1 MQNTRH
7 SISRQ
12 RGSAL
17 LAILIMIGIFA
28 TLLVGAL
35 KSNPQIGRDAITAD
49 ARSKAKD
56 ALIGYAVVYPEQNL
70 VSGKP
75 VYVPGHLPCP
85 DMGTGTEGIEASS
98 CGANGVSAI
107 GRLPWKTLGLP
118 PLRDGAGECLWY
130 AVSGTFKSGT
140 KPDLLNWDSDG
151 QFRIMAENGA
161 TVIAGTDAANFDGT
175 HPVAVI
181 FSAGAP
187 LSGQNRATAASGVS
201 ECGGNYTAA
210 NYLETLAG
218 INNAAVSATA
228 NAITQFIT
236 GKPSST
242 FNDRLV
248 YITPDDIFGAKHI
261 QKRMDFPG
269 TYFSDTANVTAANL
283 NNFTLVGGYY
293 DNQDPN
299 NQYIGGVVTNRVYG
313 LLQKTAQCLV
323 KYGKNNSTVADKRLP
338 WAAPLNV
345 ADFANNSFAD
355 SANLKAGR
363 PPFIVD
369 ASATAAPANTFV
381 ASTAPNNHRRLL
393 TTTYCTIGWNNVAGL
408 PSSQQDG
415 WWDKWKDHLFY
426 AVADAFK
433 PTSTV
438 ATQAWPCSSGSC
450 LTVDGKGPFA
460 AVLLYA
466 DAADSA
472 IPQNRYTL
480 AQKRVA
486 SNYLEGVNA
495 TSIASGSGTAFT
507 RSGGNDDLIC
517 INQDLT
523 IDPTCQN
530 PAIPCLTIS
539 TSSVTVQPGTTAT
552 VTATNPCGTVTVS
565 SANTAI
571 AKVTYAS
578 GVATITGV
586 AAGSTTVTIA
596 DNTNSWPVAVTVSS
610 PGSAQVSFATNI
622 GSFIKTSKAV
632 TVNAGTVSLTN
643 GKKTSGCFW
652 YPTASTLSGKT
663 LRAYFEFQFGYTEK
677 ANKDSKGYGLTFALL
692 PGGTSSLDKKCGSK
706 DQAGYGYGSDKSSK
720 WPSTSFGVEVDT
732 DYSDKD
738 KDPGSSSS
746 ISNHVAF
753 LPTNSV
759 KHSSTSAVTSSCNG
773 NGAIG
778 CFKTFS
784 SGTPNWFEDSAKHNM
799 RIEMQTKCNSTCS
812 TCGSSGSNTQV
823 KIWADC
829 ISCNDFSANFGS
841 TPQVNYCT
849 ALPPTLNSVIY
860 GFTSGNTD
868 NKENV
873 TISNFGIGFY

>member
-35 KSNPQIGRDAITAD
+35 KNTPQIERDAITAD

-56 ALIGYAVVYPEQNL
+56 ALIGYAVAYPEQNL

-98 CGANGVSAI
+98 CGAKGGSAI

-130 AVSGTFKSGT
+130 AVSGTFKSGV

-151 QFRIMAENGA
+151 QFRIMAENGT
-161 TVIAGTDAANFDGT
+161 TVIAGADAANFDGT

-187 LSGQNRATAASGVS
+187 LSGQNRAKAASGVS

-218 INNAAVSATA
+218 INNSAVSATA

-236 GKPSST
+236 GKTSST

-248 YITPDDIFGAKHI
+248 YLTPEDIFGAKHI
-261 QKRMDFPG
+261 QKRKDFPG
-269 TYFSDTANVTAANL
+269 THFSDTTITAANL
-283 NNFTLVGGYY
+283 NNFALAGGVY
-293 DNQDPN
+293 DNLDPD
-299 NQYIGGVVTNRVYG
+299 NQYVGGVVTDRVYG

-345 ADFANNSFAD
+345 ADFANDSFID
-355 SANLKAGR
+355 SLNLKAGR

-369 ASATAAPANTFV
+369 ISAATTPTNPLV

-393 TTTYCTIGWNNVAGL
+393 TTTSCTLGWNNVAGV

-433 PTSTV
+433 PTSAV
-438 ATQAWPCSSGSC
+438 ATQAWPCSSGTC

-552 VTATNPCGTVTVS
+552 VAATNPCGTVTVS

-571 AKVTYAS
+571 ATVTYAS

-610 PGSAQVSFATNI
+610 PGSAQVSFASNI
-622 GSFIKTSKAV
+622 GSFTKAGSSNAV
-632 TVNAGTVSLTN
+632 KVNAATVSLTS
-643 GKKTSGCFW
+643 GKQVKGCFW
-652 YPTASTLSGKT
+652 YPTPATLSGKT
-663 LRAYFEFQFGYTEK
+663 LRAYFEFQFNYTEK
-677 ANKDSKGYGLTFALL
+677 ANNDSKGYGMTFALL
-692 PGGTSSLDKKCGSK
+692 PGTTSPSSLKDKCGSK
-706 DQAGYGYGSDKSSK
+706 GRAGYGASKSSSSS
-720 WPSTSFGVEVDT
+720 WTSTSFGIQVDT
-732 DYSDKD
+732 YYGDSDEN
-738 KDPGSSSS
+738 DPG
-746 ISNHVAF
+746 ISKNHIAF
-753 LPTNSV
+753 LPTYST
-759 KHSSTSAVTSSCNG
+759 KHPSSTSVTATCNG
-773 NGAIG
+773 DGAIG
-778 CFKTFS
+778 CYHLSS

-829 ISCNDFSANFGS
+829 TSCNDFSANFGS
-841 TPQVNYCT
+841 TPQVNYCI
-849 ALPPTLNSVIY
+849 ALPSTLNSVIY
-860 GFTSGNTD
+860 GLTSGNVRS
-868 NKENV
+868 ENV